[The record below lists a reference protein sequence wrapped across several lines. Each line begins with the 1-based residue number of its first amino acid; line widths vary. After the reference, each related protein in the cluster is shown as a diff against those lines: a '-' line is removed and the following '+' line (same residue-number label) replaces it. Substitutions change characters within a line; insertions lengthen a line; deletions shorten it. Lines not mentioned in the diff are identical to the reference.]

1 MQTVAIHA
9 IHRILNMIVV
19 IIAVGISGAALM
31 RYAPGFDAD
40 EHDLDARLSAETKSR
55 FRAARR
61 QDANLPQF
69 LWKFARKV
77 SHGDWGFSV
86 TLNRPVREL
95 ITERGSVT
103 AKELGGGLFGAASAG
118 LALAFLVY
126 ASGSAALQTIA
137 SAMSA
142 LLLCIP
148 AALLGYVA
156 LWLRL
161 PSGVILGATLLPHL
175 FQYAVNLLES
185 MRHRPHLLAARCRG
199 VNPWRIRVA
208 YALAPCL
215 PEWLASLGACASL
228 GFSLA
233 IPIEYASGTPGL
245 GQLAWQA
252 ASSRDFPTLF
262 VLTLLSAAFVM
273 VCGTGADMVS
283 ARNGENPHAQ

>member
-1 MQTVAIHA
+1 
-9 IHRILNMIVV
+9 
-19 IIAVGISGAALM
+19 
-31 RYAPGFDAD
+31 
-40 EHDLDARLSAETKSR
+40 
-55 FRAARR
+55 
-61 QDANLPQF
+61 
-69 LWKFARKV
+69 
-77 SHGDWGFSV
+77 
-86 TLNRPVREL
+86 
-95 ITERGSVT
+95 
-103 AKELGGGLFGAASAG
+103 
-118 LALAFLVY
+118 
-126 ASGSAALQTIA
+126 
-137 SAMSA
+137 
-142 LLLCIP
+142 
-148 AALLGYVA
+148 
-156 LWLRL
+156 
-161 PSGVILGATLLPHL
+161 
-175 FQYAVNLLES
+175 